1 MNSLQLEGSLA
12 GWQQYKCDTL
22 GAAAAAPG
30 WCSRLVQ
37 QQQSLN
43 QSQPGQA
50 GQAPPRQLQV
60 AATVAPVPGWHWQQA
75 KGHLP
80 SGITAARAGQE

>member
-30 WCSRLVQ
+30 WCNRLVQ
-37 QQQSLN
+37 QQQP
-43 QSQPGQA
+43 QPN
-50 GQAPPRQLQV
+50 P
-60 AATVAPVPGWHWQQA
+60 
-75 KGHLP
+75 
-80 SGITAARAGQE
+80 ARAGASASAASCRNSSAGPGLALAAGQGPPSKRHHRGPGRAGIGKP

>member
-30 WCSRLVQ
+30 WCSSS
-37 QQQSLN
+37 SLN

-50 GQAPPRQLQV
+50 RPAPPRQLQV
-60 AATVAPVPGWHWQQA
+60 AASVALVPGWHWQQA
-75 KGHLP
+75 EDRLP
-80 SGITAARAGQE
+80 SGITAAGQE